1 MRELR
6 AAVAGTGF
14 VGAIHVEALRRL
26 DVEVVGVCASTAE
39 RAEAKGLA
47 PAYESYEALLADER
61 VDVVHVTTP
70 NHLHHGQ
77 VRDALAAG
85 KHVVCE
91 KPLATTSAESAE
103 LLELAQQERAR
114 ALHELQPPLLPDRPP
129 GTSARRVG
137 GAGRRL
143 ERPRRLPPGLAALP
157 DRLEL
162 APRAGEGRG
171 AAGGCR
177 HRLALDGPRAVGDR
191 TANRAR
197 SSPTSRRR
205 YRCDSGHRRG
215 GDVRR
220 RRRGRA
226 RRGADDDG
234 GHRESPVSAGRGL
247 PGRGRGLAGR
257 APGGRTAC
265 GWRWT
270 ARKGALAWDA
280 ERHEELWLGH
290 RDRANETLLRNP
302 GLLEASAQAR
312 TTLPAGHAEG
322 FAATF
327 RELYRAV
334 YSAVSEGG
342 MPAEPDFPT
351 FDDGHRSNV
360 LGDAI
365 AASNDR
371 RQVGRRRRSRLAAR
385 QLRAA
390 RRRCCSR

>member
-14 VGAIHVEALRRL
+14 VGAIHIEALRRL
-26 DVEVVGVCASTAE
+26 NVEVVGVCASTAE

-47 PAYESYEALLADER
+47 PAYESFGTLLADER

-70 NHLHHGQ
+70 NYLHHGQ
-77 VRDALAAG
+77 VRDALLAG

-91 KPLATTSAESAE
+91 KPLATTSEESAE
-103 LLELAQQERAR
+103 LLDLARKSGLVHCTNFNLRFYPIAHQAR
-114 ALHELQPPLLPDRPP
+114 ALVASGALGDVWNVHGGYLQDWLLYPTDWNWRLEPEK
-129 GTSARRVG
+129 G
-137 GAGRRL
+137 GALRAVADIGSHWMDLAQWVTGRRI
-143 ERPRRLPPGLAALP
+143 EAVFADFKTALP
-157 DRLEL
+157 LRQRPTGEVETFAAAGEVERVEAPMTTEDIANLLFRLE
-162 APRAGEGRG
+162 GGCVG
-171 AAGGCR
+171 AA
-177 HRLALDGPRAVGDR
+177 VV
-191 TANRAR
+191 
-197 SSPTSRRR
+197 SQ
-205 YRCDSGHRRG
+205 
-215 GDVRR
+215 
-220 RRRGRA
+220 
-226 RRGADDDG
+226 
-234 GHRESPVSAGRGL
+234 VSAGRKNSLRLEVDGSE
-247 PGRGRGLAGR
+247 
-257 APGGRTAC
+257 
-265 GWRWT
+265 
-270 ARKGALAWDA
+270 GALAWDA
-280 ERHEELWLGH
+280 ERQEELWLGH

-342 MPAEPDFPT
+342 MPAEPNFPT

-371 RQVGRRRRSRLAAR
+371 RQWVEV
-385 QLRAA
+385 
-390 RRRCCSR
+390 

>member
-1 MRELR
+1 MRELK

-26 DVEVVGVCASTAE
+26 GVEIVGVCASTPE

-103 LLELAQQERAR
+103 LLELAQKSGLVHCTNFNLRFYPIAHQAR
-114 ALHELQPPLLPDRPP
+114 ALVASGALGDVWNVHGGYLQDWLLYPTDWNWRLEPEK
-129 GTSARRVG
+129 G
-137 GAGRRL
+137 GALRAVADIGSHWMDLAQWVTGRRI
-143 ERPRRLPPGLAALP
+143 EAVFADFTTALP
-157 DRLEL
+157 VRQRPTGEVETFAAAGEVERVEAPMTTEDIANLLFRLE
-162 APRAGEGRG
+162 GGCVG
-171 AAGGCR
+171 AA
-177 HRLALDGPRAVGDR
+177 VV
-191 TANRAR
+191 
-197 SSPTSRRR
+197 SQ
-205 YRCDSGHRRG
+205 
-215 GDVRR
+215 
-220 RRRGRA
+220 
-226 RRGADDDG
+226 
-234 GHRESPVSAGRGL
+234 VSAGRKNSLRLEVDGSE
-247 PGRGRGLAGR
+247 
-257 APGGRTAC
+257 
-265 GWRWT
+265 
-270 ARKGALAWDA
+270 GALAWDA

-365 AASNDR
+365 AASNER
-371 RQVGRRRRSRLAAR
+371 RQWVEV
-385 QLRAA
+385 
-390 RRRCCSR
+390 